1 MNKVNFEKE
10 REGQL
15 KILGKNGKM
24 LLHACCAPCS
34 TACLERLVGD
44 FRVTVYFY
52 NPNMDMRA
60 EFEKRS
66 DEMKRFLREAY
77 GGSVGLVVE
86 NYDPDEFY
94 GCVRGLEKEP
104 EGGARCEKCFRL
116 RLGRTAR
123 YAKENGF
130 DCFTTTLTVSP
141 HKNAILINDVGKEVA
156 AENGVEWIFSDFKKG
171 GGFLRS
177 TEISAKYGLYRQ
189 NYCGCVFSRNL
200 KEYI

>member
-1 MNKVNFEKE
+1 MNKFNFEKE
-10 REGQL
+10 REEQL
-15 KILGKNGKM
+15 KLLGKNKKM

-34 TACLERLVGD
+34 TACLERLAHD

-52 NPNMDMRA
+52 NPNMDTRA
-60 EFEKRS
+60 EFEKRA
-66 DEMKRFLREAY
+66 DEMKRFLLEAY
-77 GGSVGLVVE
+77 GDSVGLVVE
-86 NYDPDEFY
+86 NYDPNEFY
-94 GCVRGLEKEP
+94 DCVCGFEKEP

-123 YAKENGF
+123 YAVDNGF

-141 HKNAILINDVGKEVA
+141 HKNAPLINGVGQEA
-156 AENGVEWIFSDFKKG
+156 AEETGVEWIFSDFKKA

-189 NYCGCVFSRNL
+189 NYCGCVFSRL
-200 KEYI
+200 TKYD